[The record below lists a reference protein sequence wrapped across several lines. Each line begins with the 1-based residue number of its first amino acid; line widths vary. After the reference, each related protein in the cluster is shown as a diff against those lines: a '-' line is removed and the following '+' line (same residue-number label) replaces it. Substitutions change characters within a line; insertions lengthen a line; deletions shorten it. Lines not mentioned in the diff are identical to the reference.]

1 MTSPSSRVFH
11 VVLIKPTHYDEDG
24 YPILWWRS
32 LIPSNSLAAI
42 NGLLLD
48 AAHRRILGPDVEI
61 RGRTIDE
68 PNTRIRPE
76 RLIRDLAAE
85 GGRALI
91 AFVGVQSNQFPRAV
105 DLARPFLAAGL
116 PVVIGG
122 FHVSGCLAMLK
133 ELPPEIVAA
142 QEMGISLFAG
152 EAEEGRLDRVLTD
165 AWNGTLKPLYD
176 YMNDLPSL
184 EGAPPPFLPVE
195 TLRGTR
201 NEFSSFD
208 LGRGCPYQCSFCTI
222 INVQGR
228 KSRFRTADD
237 LEKIIRANWAQGIRK
252 FFITDDDLARNKNWE
267 AFFDRMIELR
277 KELNVRLEIFVQV
290 DTGCHRI
297 PGFIEKACAAGVTRV
312 FIGLENINPDN
323 LLHVQKRQNK
333 ITDYRH
339 MLQQW
344 WLHGVAIYAG
354 YIIGFPN
361 DTKAKILHDIEI
373 IKRELPINV
382 LEFFFLT
389 PLPGSADHKAHV
401 EAGRWMDPDLNKLDL
416 FHRVVHHPTMADGEW
431 EEAYHAAWRSFYAWD
446 HIETMSRRGATAA
459 KQKGMNIDEIIEFYS
474 MYVVERLHPLEGGI
488 LRKKF
493 RRDRRPGLPRANPL
507 VFYPAYALET
517 AVKMA
522 KFAYYYWRAHRIH
535 RRVYADP
542 DHRAYTD
549 LALTPPTPE
558 EFAELGLFT
567 ETTGAD
573 AAIRRKQALDA
584 AATATTRAG

>member
-1 MTSPSSRVFH
+1 MTSSREIFTCVM
-11 VVLIKPTHYDEDG
+11 IKPTHYDDDG

-32 LIPSNSLAAI
+32 LIPSNSLAAM

-48 AAHRRILGPDVEI
+48 AADRRILGPDVDI
-61 RGRTIDE
+61 RGLTIDE
-68 PNTRIRPE
+68 PNTRIDPPA
-76 RLIRDLAAE
+76 LIAGLRAT
-85 GGRALI
+85 GGKALI

-105 DLARPFLAAGL
+105 DLSRPFLAAGY

-133 ELPPEIVAA
+133 ERPAELVAA
-142 QEMGISLFAG
+142 EAMGITLFAG
-152 EAEEGRLDRVLTD
+152 EAEEGRLDRVLRD
-165 AWNGTLKPLYD
+165 AWAGTLQPVYD
-176 YMNDLPSL
+176 YMADLPSL
-184 EGAPPPFLPVE
+184 AGAPTPFLPVD

-237 LEKIIRANWAQGIRK
+237 LERIIRSNWAQGIRK

-277 KELNVRLEIFVQV
+277 AELKIRLEIFVQV

-297 PGFIEKACAAGVTRV
+297 PGFIDKAVAAGVSRV

-344 WLHGVAIYAG
+344 WKHGVAIYAG
-354 YIIGFPN
+354 YIIGFPA
-361 DTKAKILHDIEI
+361 DTKEKILRDIEI

-382 LEFFFLT
+382 LEFFFLS

-401 EAGRWMDPDLNKLDL
+401 EGGHWMDPDLNKLDL
-416 FHRVVHHPTMADGEW
+416 FHRVVHHPTMSDREW
-431 EEAYHAAWRSFYAWD
+431 EEAYHAAWRAFYSWD
-446 HIETMSRRGATAA
+446 HIETMSRRGAASQ
-459 KQKGMNIDEIIEFYS
+459 KKGMNIDEIIEFYS
-474 MYVVERLHPLEGGI
+474 MYAVENLHPLEGGI
-488 LRKKF
+488 LRRKH
-493 RRDRRPGLPRANPL
+493 RRDRRPGLPLVNPL
-507 VFYPAYALET
+507 LFYPAHAVET
-517 AVKMA
+517 LVKMA
-522 KFAYYYWRAHRIH
+522 KFAWYYGRARLIH
-535 RRVYADP
+535 RRVHADP
-542 DHRAYTD
+542 NRKSYTD
-549 LALTPPTPE
+549 IALTPPNAE
-558 EFAELGLFT
+558 EFEELGLFT
-567 ETTGAD
+567 ETTGAEG
-573 AAIRRKQALDA
+573 AIRRKQQLDA
-584 AATATTRAG
+584 ATMPKAG

>member
-1 MTSPSSRVFH
+1 MDQINPAPHEIFRFVM
-11 VVLIKPTHYDEDG
+11 IKPTHYDDDG
-24 YPILWWRS
+24 YPVLWWRS

-48 AAHRRILGPDVEI
+48 AAQRQVLGPNVEI
-61 RGRTIDE
+61 RGMAIDE
-68 PNTRIRPE
+68 PNTRIRPD
-76 RLIRDLAAE
+76 RLIRELKAA
-85 GGRALI
+85 GGRAAI

-105 DLARPFLAAGL
+105 DLARPFLAAGF

-133 ELPPEIVAA
+133 ERPAELVAA

-152 EAEEGRLDRVLTD
+152 EAEEGRLDEVLRD
-165 AWNGTLKPLYD
+165 AYAGRLKPLYD
-176 YMNDLPSL
+176 HMADLPSL
-184 EGAPPPFLPVE
+184 EGAPTPFLPVD
-195 TLRGTR
+195 TLKGTR

-208 LGRGCPYQCSFCTI
+208 LGRGCPFQCSFCTI

-237 LEKIIRANWAQGIRK
+237 LEKIIRSNWAQGIRK

-297 PGFIEKACAAGVTRV
+297 PGFIDKAVAAGVTRV

-323 LLHVQKRQNK
+323 LLHVAKRHNK
-333 ITDYRH
+333 ITDYRA

-344 WLHGVAIYAG
+344 WRHGIAIYAG
-354 YIIGFPN
+354 YIIGFPA
-361 DTKAKILHDIEI
+361 DTKEKILRDIEI
-373 IKRELPINV
+373 IKRELPVNV

-401 EAGRWMDPDLNKLDL
+401 EGGRWMDPDLNKLDL
-416 FHRVVHHPTMADGEW
+416 FHRMVHHPVMSDREW
-431 EEAYHAAWRSFYAWD
+431 EEAYHAAWRTFYDWD
-446 HIETMSRRGATAA
+446 HIETMSRRGAASP
-459 KQKGMNIDEIIEFYS
+459 KKGMNIDEIIEFYS
-474 MYVVERLHPLEGGI
+474 MYAVERLHPLEGGI
-488 LRKKF
+488 LRKRH
-493 RRDRRPGLPRANPL
+493 RRDRRPGMPLANPL
-507 VFYPAYALET
+507 LFYPAYAIET
-517 AVKMA
+517 VVKMA
-522 KFAYYYWRAHRIH
+522 RFAWYYGRAALIH
-535 RRVYADP
+535 RRVHADP
-542 DHRAYTD
+542 NRRAYTD
-549 LALTPPTPE
+549 VALTPPTAE

-567 ETTGAD
+567 ETSGAD
-573 AAIRRKQALDA
+573 AAIRRKQLQESLSLPK
-584 AATATTRAG
+584 TG